1 MVYITFPQAVV
12 YATRAHG
19 DQMYGDLPYIF
30 HLMDVARRVQ
40 FGERVAAILHDVLED
55 TEDPLPLNLFPAEV
69 EALVLLTRPPGMG
82 YFQYITQIGA
92 GEGPAYMIEQAVKR
106 ADRDS
111 NLAAGAKGGR
121 LKDRYTKALWTL
133 RGQPIG

>member
-1 MVYITFPQAVV
+1 MEHITFPQAVV

-30 HLMDVARRVQ
+30 HLMDVARRVEY
-40 FGERVAAILHDVLED
+40 GERIAAIFHDLLED
-55 TEDPLPLNLFPAEV
+55 TEDPLPLNLFPAEA
-69 EALVLLTRPPGMG
+69 EAIVILTSPKGMG
-82 YFQYITQIGA
+82 YFQYIAEIGA
-92 GEGPAYMIEQAVKR
+92 GEGPAYLIAQAVKR
-106 ADRDS
+106 ADLES